1 MRRSALTLLTIAAAC
16 SGRVQRLPATAT
28 ALRPCASASNCV
40 SSESTDPGH
49 HVDPIPY
56 TGDHITAMQQL
67 RDVIEDMPRAE
78 ITDADDIALH
88 AEFTSRLLPFV
99 DDVDCVADPQAHVIA
114 IRAESRVGYLDAGV
128 SRKRVEEIREAFLER
143 TA

>member
-1 MRRSALTLLTIAAAC
+1 MRRSALALLAVAAAC

-28 ALRPCASASNCV
+28 ELRPCSSSNCV
-40 SSESTDPGH
+40 SSEATDPEH

-78 ITDADDIALH
+78 ITDADDVALH
-88 AEFTSRLLPFV
+88 AEFTSRLLQFV
-99 DDVDCVADPQAHVIA
+99 DDVECVADPQAHVIA
-114 IRAESRVGYLDAGV
+114 IRSASRVGYLDAGI
-128 SRKRVEEIREAFLER
+128 SRKRVEQIREAFLER
-143 TA
+143 TT